1 MWLGDEQNKSADEP
15 AWLSSIWSRLSSLW
29 PVAAIAA
36 GVIVLTQL
44 SENFGDKELSGIKT
58 RKTNRRKFPS
68 EKAIR
73 AAFKM
78 GHR

>member
-1 MWLGDEQNKSADEP
+1 MFPVWLT
-15 AWLSSIWSRLSSLW
+15 SLW
-29 PVAAIAA
+29 PIAA
-36 GVIVLTQL
+36 VAGGVIVLAQL

-78 GHR
+78 GRR